1 LLAKPPP
8 LSIELG
14 NDRLAIFDKNRDIFP
29 DARSKGDQAM
39 ALLSSFWS
47 ANQRLQR
54 AVKNSPGMHAF
65 EPDHAAVKLLQQAL
79 ADTGI
84 LPSIKVDGIYGQQT
98 AGAVSAV
105 EARFNLGRDGGVA
118 GQQVLGV
125 LDILLQGGRLAAELA
140 LLDLPLARRK
150 VRAAITALTSFAKS
164 RANGTA
170 PSSVTVEALRVHF
183 RLSIA
188 LPTIGITRQLTDA
201 DVTLILGTFNQVN
214 GLLLVPGGRMRSGV
228 PVNGLATPA
237 ESPLNGPITFGPGYS
252 DRDSHFT
259 TRTGD
264 NSRAAMVMHESV
276 HVFDP
281 QSGAANIHI
290 AESSPAYALQSADL
304 SLHNPSSYAAF
315 AAHIDLGSDPNP
327 RFGGAPPGDA
337 L

>member
-1 LLAKPPP
+1 
-8 LSIELG
+8 
-14 NDRLAIFDKNRDIFP
+14 
-29 DARSKGDQAM
+29 M

-252 DRDSHFT
+252 DRDLHFT

>member
-1 LLAKPPP
+1 
-8 LSIELG
+8 
-14 NDRLAIFDKNRDIFP
+14 
-29 DARSKGDQAM
+29 
-39 ALLSSFWS
+39 
-47 ANQRLQR
+47 
-54 AVKNSPGMHAF
+54 
-65 EPDHAAVKLLQQAL
+65 
-79 ADTGI
+79 
-84 LPSIKVDGIYGQQT
+84 
-98 AGAVSAV
+98 
-105 EARFNLGRDGGVA
+105 
-118 GQQVLGV
+118 VLGV

-150 VRAAITALTSFAKS
+150 VRAAIAALTSFAKS
-164 RANGTA
+164 RANGTT
-170 PSSVTVEALRVHF
+170 PSSVTIEALRVHF

-188 LPTIGITRQLTDA
+188 TPTIGITRQLTDA

-214 GLLLVPGGRMRSGV
+214 GLLLAPGHRMRSGV

-276 HVFDP
+276 HVFDS
-281 QSGAANIHI
+281 QSGAVNIHI
-290 AESSPAYALQSADL
+290 DESSPAYDVQSADL

-315 AAHIDLGSDPNP
+315 AAHIDLGRDPKP
-327 RFGGAPPGDA
+327 RFGGTPPGDA